1 MGTKYVV
8 GGGTGEAR
16 HRPLPYEMME
26 PENKVVM
33 QIKNGRRMQSA
44 YAARLFRTLLRNAQI
59 MIRCLIA
66 APNQT
71 D

>member
-1 MGTKYVV
+1 
-8 GGGTGEAR
+8 
-16 HRPLPYEMME
+16 MME
-26 PENKVVM
+26 PENKVVL